1 MSTYHGDGY
10 DDEPRRYRN
19 VQTRPRD
26 RGEPD
31 YVREE
36 TYIERGKGPMPRDMM
51 PYRGRE
57 DSVEEI
63 SRDFPPPGSRSG
75 HRHSSAR
82 SEYDDYG
89 PPPRRA
95 RSVGRRY
102 SDDYDDDRSTHY
114 GTAAG
119 GAAAG
124 YAAGRRGKSRDRR
137 SRRDR
142 DYESDYSDSPP
153 PRKDKERRKSGVE
166 ELLGGL
172 GLGGIAGAL
181 SGKKDKDKD
190 DDARSTKSGRSG
202 RSRSRVSRRRDSSDS
217 RSSSRGTRGPD
228 KKRNT
233 EKKWAQAAQ
242 AALITGAIEAFRSR
256 KEPGPW
262 TGEKGKRIAT
272 AAIGAGGIDGLLD
285 RNPNEKTKR
294 HLAEAVVGGLAANRL
309 ANGPRSKSRGRDRD
323 PDDDRSIS
331 PDARP
336 RSRSRSIIDRFRG
349 RSQSRGRAASDAGGD
364 KGGGGT
370 LKNLAMGGAAAAAGK
385 ALYDRYRS
393 KSRKGNSRD
402 RDSSADSYVPSRN
415 RRRGRG
421 GSQRSDTGDTRRSVA
436 ETGRDRSRGLGFRD
450 TNGGNSNNNRA
461 LVSAGAG
468 GAGGAAGALAMSR
481 DQDKDQHE
489 PHPLD
494 SSDESSTTDMEK
506 KRKHMRGK
514 ELLTAGLA
522 TIATIH
528 AAHGVYSSM
537 ESHEKRHK
545 MVAEGEMTPEE
556 ARKKQTKAWV
566 QDAAAVGIAALG
578 IKGAFSEWKEMKEH
592 RYISPILSFSLPNRA
607 GLG

>member
-1 MSTYHGDGY
+1 
-10 DDEPRRYRN
+10 
-19 VQTRPRD
+19 
-26 RGEPD
+26 
-31 YVREE
+31 
-36 TYIERGKGPMPRDMM
+36 
-51 PYRGRE
+51 
-57 DSVEEI
+57 
-63 SRDFPPPGSRSG
+63 
-75 HRHSSAR
+75 
-82 SEYDDYG
+82 
-89 PPPRRA
+89 
-95 RSVGRRY
+95 
-102 SDDYDDDRSTHY
+102 
-114 GTAAG
+114 
-119 GAAAG
+119 
-124 YAAGRRGKSRDRR
+124 
-137 SRRDR
+137 
-142 DYESDYSDSPP
+142 
-153 PRKDKERRKSGVE
+153 
-166 ELLGGL
+166 LLGGL

-181 SGKKDKDKD
+181 AGKKDKD

-323 PDDDRSIS
+323 LDDDRSIS

-349 RSQSRGRAASDAGGD
+349 RSQSRGRAASADGGG
-364 KGGGGT
+364 GGGGT

-415 RRRGRG
+415 RRRGRR

-436 ETGRDRSRGLGFRD
+436 ETGRDRSRGLGSRD
-450 TNGGNSNNNRA
+450 TNGGNYNNNSGA

-481 DQDKDQHE
+481 DQDKDTHD
-489 PHPLD
+489 PLE
-494 SSDESSTTDMEK
+494 SSDDSSTTDMEK

-537 ESHEKRHK
+537 EAHEKRHK

-592 RYISPILSFSLPNRA
+592 RYISPILSFVLPNRA
-607 GLG
+607 GVG